1 MEIFNNQ
8 RNFENGAFSG
18 ENHDIFVEDV
28 GNFFSVCGWGS
39 LKITAYYGYF

>member
-28 GNFFSVCGWGS
+28 GIFFQCVWMG
-39 LKITAYYGYF
+39 